1 MNAPLVGRE
10 GLPMPR
16 EIRPHSDRTY
26 ARQLQ
31 ELRARLLYMGGL
43 VERMIADAARAL
55 RTRDAGLAREV
66 VARDEA
72 VDEEE
77 RHIDDRCLRILALRQ
92 PMARDLRFVTRAMK
106 MVTDLERIAD
116 LAVGVANR
124 ASRLATVEPTPPEK
138 NLPGL
143 VHVVQSMVGDAI
155 DAFVRGDAALARAV
169 IAQDAVV
176 DLRFHAFW
184 RATLTWMTADG
195 EHVQSGVELQTAG
208 KRLERMADHATNLA
222 EQVVFVVEGTDL
234 RHQRRRS

>member
-1 MNAPLVGRE
+1 MRE
-10 GLPMPR
+10 
-16 EIRPHSDRTY
+16 HSDRTY
-26 ARQLQ
+26 SRQLQ
-31 ELRARLLYMGGL
+31 ELRARLLYMGGQ
-43 VERMIADAARAL
+43 VEQMMADATQAL
-55 RTRDAGLAREV
+55 RTRDLELA
-66 VARDEA
+66 ARVIEQDA
-72 VDEEE
+72 SVDDEE
-77 RHIDDRCLRILALRQ
+77 RRIDRRCLRILALRQ

-116 LAVGVANR
+116 LAVSIARRV
-124 ASRLATVEPTPPEK
+124 SRMHIELTPPEK

-169 IAQDAVV
+169 IAQDSVV

-184 RATLTWMTADG
+184 RATLTWMMEDG
-195 EHVQSGVELQTAG
+195 ACVAPGVELQSVG

-234 RHQRRRS
+234 RHQRRST

>member
-1 MNAPLVGRE
+1 MRE
-10 GLPMPR
+10 
-16 EIRPHSDRTY
+16 HSDRTY

-31 ELRARLLYMGGL
+31 ELRARLLYMGGQ
-43 VERMIADAARAL
+43 VEQMMADATQAL
-55 RTRDAGLAREV
+55 RTRDLELA
-66 VARDEA
+66 ARVIEQDA
-72 VDEEE
+72 SVDDEE
-77 RHIDDRCLRILALRQ
+77 RRIDRRCLRILALRQ

-116 LAVGVANR
+116 LAVSIARRV
-124 ASRLATVEPTPPEK
+124 SRMHIELSPPEK

-169 IAQDAVV
+169 IAQDSVV

-184 RATLTWMTADG
+184 RATLTWMMEDG
-195 EHVQSGVELQTAG
+195 ACVAPGVELQSVG

-234 RHQRRRS
+234 RHQRRST